1 MLLNDVDDDHIQNH
15 DDEMMMTLENDYY
28 FP

>member
-1 MLLNDVDDDHIQNH
+1 LNDVDDDHIQNH
-15 DDEMMMTLENDYY
+15 DDEMMKLENDYY